1 MIKSIRGDQMTIQ
14 EIKTILEKLNF
25 PKRYASDQT
34 AICIKALI
42 DKTERRGLL
51 PGHKNL
57 SEGARI
63 HDILN
68 YARDVIGKSVA
79 ENTREAYRKTSLA
92 PLMNYGLIVR
102 HQLSTNDPNTYYR
115 LHPDFIRVFTEKNI
129 EERDSLINQIQKQLI
144 MAKTFKKSL
153 QKDVRVQIGK
163 GQSFSLS
170 PGAHNLLEKA
180 IAEIFS
186 HAFLN
191 EPQIVYL
198 GDTAPRKGFQNRIIM
213 RKLNLP
219 IDTTASLPDV
229 ILFSEN
235 ESHLVIIEAVTSS
248 GPVNSIRLE
257 QLQKFT
263 KGPRKLGF
271 KISYISAFPSR
282 SVFRKFVEDIAW
294 GSSVWIEN
302 EPNNVVHFE
311 RLKKKEV

>member
-1 MIKSIRGDQMTIQ
+1 MTIE
-14 EIKTILEKLNF
+14 EIKLILEKLNF
-25 PKRYASDQT
+25 PEKYISEQT

-42 DKTERRGLL
+42 NKTKKNGLL

-68 YARDVIGKSVA
+68 FARNEIGKRVA
-79 ENTREAYRKTSLA
+79 ENTREAYRKTSLF
-92 PLMNYGLIVR
+92 PLMNYGLVVR

-115 LHPDFIRVFTEKNI
+115 LHPDSARIFSEKDIKTRN
-129 EERDSLINQIQKQLI
+129 ELISHLQKQLL
-144 MAKTFKKSL
+144 KSKVDKKRL
-153 QKDVRVQIGK
+153 QNKNIFVQIDNR
-163 GQSFSLS
+163 QTFSLS
-170 PGAHNLLEKA
+170 PGEHNLLEKA
-180 IAEIFS
+180 VIETFG

-191 EPQIVYL
+191 DPKVVYL
-198 GDTAPRKGFQNRIIM
+198 GDTALRKGYQNRTLM

-219 IDTTASLPDV
+219 IDTAASLPDV
-229 ILFSEN
+229 IIFSEP
-235 ESHLVIIEAVTSS
+235 ESHLLIIEAVTSS

-263 KGPRKLGF
+263 EGPKNLGY

-282 SVFRKFVEDIAW
+282 TFFRKFVEEIAW

-302 EPNNVVHFE
+302 EPNNIVHFE
-311 RLKKKEV
+311 IIK